1 MVGRRLA
8 LASLLLLGAAPAA
21 AHEPI
26 VLDARRA
33 TPGLRLELIELPPAT
48 TPARVGYRL
57 RATGLP
63 RGLVFDVWAKDFG
76 HTFHEVAAGF
86 RMDGSGA
93 LVSSEPDGAARPRR
107 LDEMVFE
114 PGPSPQGAVWEVALV
129 SADRTV
135 SAFARAIPRPI
146 TARDGPC
153 TVALELVSRRGD
165 RFLASGAGFA
175 PGDDVTIESG
185 HSGRVMQKRQRVS
198 ADGRLPPDVIAH
210 GATGTDRNARYAVKG
225 RSCEVAV
232 EYTWGEA
239 TLSRH

>member
-1 MVGRRLA
+1 
-8 LASLLLLGAAPAA
+8 
-21 AHEPI
+21 
-26 VLDARRA
+26 
-33 TPGLRLELIELPPAT
+33 
-48 TPARVGYRL
+48 
-57 RATGLP
+57 
-63 RGLVFDVWAKDFG
+63 
-76 HTFHEVAAGF
+76 
-86 RMDGSGA
+86 
-93 LVSSEPDGAARPRR
+93 
-107 LDEMVFE
+107 MVFE

-135 SAFARAIPRPI
+135 SAFARVIPRPI

-153 TVALELVSRRGD
+153 TVMLELVSRRGD

-210 GATGTDRNARYAVKG
+210 AATGTDRTARYTVKG